1 MLPGTLSLIIF
12 SIEFIILLGVIIF
25 NRDHPFFWSIVAMI
39 ALLQLYQLSEFLI
52 CIGIG
57 VNITG
62 RIGYVI
68 ITFLPATGYYI
79 ASKIVK
85 WKYPDYLVIFALA
98 TGFSLYYL
106 IVPTSISL
114 VNCNPLYAIYH
125 SEISILYTTY
135 YMSSILYSILFLLA
149 HLIWRKD
156 KIDSK
161 TSLMFIIGYLSFLV
175 PMILMIWIDSFF
187 KVTVTSIMCKYALS
201 LAVILG
207 AFSFVKPKNKEEV
220 EEVVE
225 EKLD

>member
-25 NRDHPFFWSIVAMI
+25 NRDHQFFWSIVAML

-52 CIGIG
+52 CIGE
-57 VNITG
+57 NITG

-68 ITFLPATGYYI
+68 ITFLPATGYYF
-79 ASKIVK
+79 ASKVVK
-85 WKYPDYLVIFALA
+85 WKYPDYLVFFALA

-114 VNCNPLYAIYH
+114 VNCNPLYAMYQ
-125 SEISILYTTY
+125 SEISIPYTSY

-161 TSLMFIIGYLSFLV
+161 MSLVIILGYLSFLV
-175 PMILMIWIDSFF
+175 PIILMIWIDSSF
-187 KVTVTSIMCKYALS
+187 KSSVTSIMCKYALS

-207 AFSFVKPKNKEEV
+207 VFSFVKPKNEDEV
-220 EEVVE
+220 VEVVE